1 MVDSLYF
8 PAGTQYKYSNTGY
21 AILALIVEKVKPII
35 AANNENIK
43 NWGFNNMKQLN
54 VPNSKDTRP
63 DSLNKFML

>member
-1 MVDSLYF
+1 MLNALFVISNF
-8 PAGTQYKYSNTGY
+8 VFKYT
-21 AILALIVEKVKPII
+21 LIVEKVKPII

>member
-1 MVDSLYF
+1 MISNFVF
-8 PAGTQYKYSNTGY
+8 KYT
-21 AILALIVEKVKPII
+21 LIVEKVKPII

-54 VPNSKDTRP
+54 VPNSKDTSP